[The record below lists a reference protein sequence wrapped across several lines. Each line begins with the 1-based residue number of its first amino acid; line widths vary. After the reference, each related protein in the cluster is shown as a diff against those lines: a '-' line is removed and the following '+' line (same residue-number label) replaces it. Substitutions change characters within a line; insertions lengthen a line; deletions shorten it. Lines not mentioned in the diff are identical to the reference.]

1 MQAELVLLIL
11 RKSRLKFL
19 VSFDFRFL
27 QYLFPLVVTHSEKS
41 GGMVCG
47 LSLCF

>member
-19 VSFDFRFL
+19 VGFDFRFF
-27 QYLFPLVVTHSEKS
+27 QYLFPLVLHIPRKVEVWCA
-41 GGMVCG
+41 G
-47 LSLCF
+47 